1 MAGKS
6 DVYLCFIPCY
16 HMTFVEHNAVCP
28 RKGDDVDVYM
38 CMHFPEYMYL
48 TGSLWVKVFKGNL
61 RGENKSGFSHGE

>member
-16 HMTFVEHNAVCP
+16 HMAFVEHNAVCP

-38 CMHFPEYMYL
+38 CICVCISLNTCIYL
-48 TGSLWVKVFKGNL
+48 GLSGLRYLKVT
-61 RGENKSGFSHGE
+61 